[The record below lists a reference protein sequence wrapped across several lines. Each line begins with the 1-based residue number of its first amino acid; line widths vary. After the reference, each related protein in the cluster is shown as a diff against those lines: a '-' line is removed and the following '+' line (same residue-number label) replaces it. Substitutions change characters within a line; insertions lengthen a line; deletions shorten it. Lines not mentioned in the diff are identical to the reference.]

1 MGAIL
6 EIIQFDRLL
15 RALCVI
21 VFVKLF
27 SFYFTMLENVI
38 IDWTGSNSLFHL
50 LTLYECVL
58 SFLIFTFQ
66 KIVGT

>member
-1 MGAIL
+1 MGDIL
-6 EIIQFDRLL
+6 EITQFDRLL

-50 LTLYECVL
+50 LSLYVC
-58 SFLIFTFQ
+58 
-66 KIVGT
+66 